1 MVKTGIHTSQ
11 TDMVLVNY
19 KDAKTGKAYN
29 AFPVFVH
36 LIIAAYLGLVFLIC
50 FHYNVYSVR
59 KIYKRG

>member
-1 MVKTGIHTSQ
+1 
-11 TDMVLVNY
+11 MVLVNY